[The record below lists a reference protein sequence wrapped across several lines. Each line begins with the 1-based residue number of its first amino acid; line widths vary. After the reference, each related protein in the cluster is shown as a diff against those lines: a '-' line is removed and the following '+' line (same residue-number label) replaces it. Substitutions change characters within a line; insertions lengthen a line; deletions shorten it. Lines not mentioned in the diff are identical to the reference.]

1 MSALTVVR
9 MLDPMANVY
18 EPADLEQVELE
29 SPVDSPFGA
38 GAAPDA

>member
-1 MSALTVVR
+1 

-29 SPVDSPFGA
+29 SSIDAPVRAEP
-38 GAAPDA
+38 APDA